1 MCIYRKALVFMLR
14 TSHYLLLFL
23 HQTNITVMN
32 KILLSLFTVL
42 FLISC
47 TGKVKDA
54 ASVDSININADS
66 MTNVKDKSFDELFKK
81 IEATELTDNVFKLV
95 GQDYTVIT
103 AGKDSLYNSMT
114 ASYGGWGQ
122 LFELPVTWCFLN
134 ASRYTLELMKEGQSY
149 TMSYFPDKN
158 KEQVLFFGSK
168 SGRSSEKMKEN
179 TLTPVKT
186 PDGNIT
192 YKEARLIIECKLV
205 SVTET
210 NPKDFY
216 SEKGKAFVEKGFKDG
231 NGKEYHKLV
240 FGEITNVWVKK

>member
-1 MCIYRKALVFMLR
+1 MK
-14 TSHYLLLFL
+14 
-23 HQTNITVMN
+23 
-32 KILLSLFTVL
+32 KILLSLFASL

-47 TGKVKDA
+47 TGKVKEA
-54 ASVDSININADS
+54 ATTESINLTQDS
-66 MTNVKDKSFDELFKK
+66 LVDVKDKSFDDLFKK
-81 IEATELTDNVFKLV
+81 AEPTELKDNVFKLV

-103 AGKDSLYNSMT
+103 AGTDSLYNSMT

-134 ASRYTLELMKEGQSY
+134 ASRYTLEFIKKEQTY
-149 TMSYFPDKN
+149 TMSYFPDKY

-168 SGRSSEKMKEN
+168 SGRASEKMKEN
-179 TLTPVKT
+179 VLTSVKT
-186 PDGNIT
+186 PSGNIT

-216 SEKGKAFVEKGFKDG
+216 TEKGKAFVEKGLKDG

-240 FGEITNVWVKK
+240 FGEITNVWVKKK